1 MLIFQFPNFSKNI
14 ISNVLKPQLI
24 KKPLNLITMEK
35 MLGLQN
41 NTQTK
46 LNPVMNKLKKK
57 NKEKDIMNPKKYM
70 TNVKKVLLIVSMPE
84 TQ

>member
-1 MLIFQFPNFSKNI
+1 M
-14 ISNVLKPQLI
+14 
-24 KKPLNLITMEK
+24 MEK

-46 LNPVMNKLKKK
+46 LNPVTNKLKKK